1 MTSMDAPPDVA
12 EDDQGFSTEYE
23 MGQDNIRPM
32 GLDIHNPVFLISSVL
47 IFAFVLVSLA
57 NQEASA
63 EFFGWLRPWL
73 TSTFDWFLVLSV
85 NAITLFCLAL
95 IGSASSEGLTL
106 LFLDIISIPTE
117 SKDYSTSAS
126 RSLKFSF

>member
-1 MTSMDAPPDVA
+1 MLDPLIGR
-12 EDDQGFSTEYE
+12 EDDLMTPVDSPDEADENSEYSTDYE

-32 GLDIHNPVFLISSVL
+32 GLDIHNPVFMISSIL
-47 IFAFVLVSLA
+47 IFAFVLISLA

-85 NAITLFCLAL
+85 NAITLFCLARL
-95 IGSASSEGLTL
+95 CCQ
-106 LFLDIISIPTE
+106 
-117 SKDYSTSAS
+117 
-126 RSLKFSF
+126 

>member
-1 MTSMDAPPDVA
+1 MSDTKKMLDPDPRVWDF
-12 EDDQGFSTEYE
+12 ETEYE
-23 MGQDNIRPM
+23 LGQDNVRPF

-47 IFAFVLVSLA
+47 ICAFVLISLA

-63 EFFGWLRPWL
+63 AFFGWLRPWL

-95 IGSASSEGLTL
+95 IVLPVGKVRIGGKDAK
-106 LFLDIISIPTE
+106 P
-117 SKDYSTSAS
+117 DYSYAG
-126 RSLKFSF
+126 